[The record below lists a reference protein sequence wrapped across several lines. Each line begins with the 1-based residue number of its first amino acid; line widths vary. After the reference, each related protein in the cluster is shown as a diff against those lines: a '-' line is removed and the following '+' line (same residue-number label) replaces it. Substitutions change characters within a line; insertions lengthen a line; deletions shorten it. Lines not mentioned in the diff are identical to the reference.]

1 MKIDDQIEDE
11 KLQYCINIEAAK
23 TAALSSGKIDKYEYL
38 IGEETLSSNQKQK
51 KKKITSY
58 PLERTHLVLV
68 RGLIH

>member
-23 TAALSSGKIDKYEYL
+23 TAALSSVKIDKYEYL
-38 IGEETLSSNQKQK
+38 TAEETLPSNQKNNR
-51 KKKITSY
+51 SY

>member
-38 IGEETLSSNQKQK
+38 IGEETLSSNQKK
-51 KKKITSY
+51 KKKRTSY

>member
-38 IGEETLSSNQKQK
+38 IGEETLSSNQKK
-51 KKKITSY
+51 KKKKEQAT
-58 PLERTHLVLV
+58 PLRELTLSW
-68 RGLIH
+68 

>member
-38 IGEETLSSNQKQK
+38 IGEETLSSNQKK
-51 KKKITSY
+51 KKKKRTSY

>member
-38 IGEETLSSNQKQK
+38 IGEETLSSNQKK
-51 KKKITSY
+51 KKRKRTSY
-58 PLERTHLVLV
+58 PLERTQLVLV

>member
-38 IGEETLSSNQKQK
+38 IGEETLSSNQKK
-51 KKKITSY
+51 KKNKL
-58 PLERTHLVLV
+58 PP
-68 RGLIH
+68 